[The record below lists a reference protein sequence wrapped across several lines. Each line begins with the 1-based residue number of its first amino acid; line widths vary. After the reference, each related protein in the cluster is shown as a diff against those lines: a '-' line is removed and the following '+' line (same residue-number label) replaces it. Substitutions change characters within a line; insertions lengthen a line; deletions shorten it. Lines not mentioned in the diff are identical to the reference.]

1 MSQYVFKIRLLLS
14 NNTMN
19 MNGLYWPRQS
29 VWLSRGG
36 CRRSWSIKDG
46 VSFGS
51 SKAVANRDRSETA
64 RLHYWLSVFSLMP
77 PFVLLTIGNGLVE
90 CLLNRPCPQSYAPVW
105 AACGSKLAWRQIWW
119 NTKRLLFWFRYSRRL
134 VWAFGI
140 AWKMLQGKENDWWIW
155 TCLWWW
161 KNILT
166 IGGCNG
172 IKSSLWKE
180 KGYSWRKL
188 LWKLLTKIKNR
199 RAVSKQWR

>member
-1 MSQYVFKIRLLLS
+1 MRMMSRCLTWFPIGGYRIYQYITSICLFYKNMGSLL
-14 NNTMN
+14 
-19 MNGLYWPRQS
+19 
-29 VWLSRGG
+29 GG
-36 CRRSWSIKDG
+36 CLTVKKW
-46 VSFGS
+46 
-51 SKAVANRDRSETA
+51 
-64 RLHYWLSVFSLMP
+64 P
-77 PFVLLTIGNGLVE
+77 PANGLVE

-105 AACGSKLAWRQIWW
+105 AACGSKLAWRQVWW

-180 KGYSWRKL
+180 KGYSWKKL
-188 LWKLLTKIKNR
+188 LWKLLTKNQNR